1 MTLVADLQLIARW
14 PAVASSMD
22 EVREACTA
30 LRWHPALRRRIPES
44 ASESRVRGAWASAE
58 LEGVRIDAATV
69 RLRWC
74 GLAGE
79 STREDASAAVVQG
92 AVQVTAE
99 SEYVTRLLRRSPAQA
114 LGRLHV
120 AAAAGL
126 LSPEQVGRPRRPGE
140 EVHELVD
147 LGPVPAAE
155 ELSVRLHQVGELLTA
170 AGAPAFVAGA
180 LIHAEILHLRPFV
193 RGNGLVA
200 RALER
205 AYLQES
211 GLDPTGVAVCELGQG
226 HGGHAAYLGAAAAY
240 ATGTREGLEVW
251 LAHWSN
257 SMSVAVAE
265 GVRIADEVRVG
276 KLNKSVSS

>member
-1 MTLVADLQLIARW
+1 MVADLQSIARW
-14 PAVASSMD
+14 PTVASSVE

-44 ASESRVRGAWASAE
+44 CAESRVRGARASAE
-58 LEGVRIDAATV
+58 LEGVRVDTDTV
-69 RLRWC
+69 RLMLC
-74 GLAGE
+74 GLADEG
-79 STREDASAAVVQG
+79 TRKDASSAVLQG

-99 SEYVTRLLRRSPAQA
+99 SEYVARLLRRSPAQA
-114 LGRLHV
+114 LSRLHV

-126 LSPEQVGRPRRPGE
+126 ASPEQVGRPRRPGE

-147 LGPVPAAE
+147 LGPLPAVE
-155 ELSVRLHQVGELLTA
+155 ELSGRLHQVGLMLMTT
-170 AGAPAFVAGA
+170 GAPAFVVAA
-180 LIHAEILHLRPFV
+180 LIHAEILHLRPFI

-205 AYLQES
+205 AFLQES
-211 GLDPTGVAVCELGQG
+211 GLDPTGVVVPELGQG

-240 ATGTREGLEVW
+240 ATGRKEGLELW
-251 LAHWSN
+251 LAHWGN
-257 SMSVAVAE
+257 SMSVAAAE
-265 GVRIADEVRVG
+265 GVRIADEVRAG